1 MSKPTIEI
9 GGVEYPMTQLKKAL
23 QKIGKIWRK
32 NARISLRMQDKVNT
46 GALYNS
52 MSVAVGEDNEG
63 YFVNITPQVHYWEFV
78 DKGVQGASRNAFTRQ
93 SESPFKF
100 GSGNGGPGLR
110 GAIDK
115 WVRKKGFQFQS
126 REEGSKGR
134 FLSYEATAFM
144 VSRAVWHRGLKPTF
158 FISDTMKRLK
168 PKAMKMLGLALGQD
182 VANALR
188 LNLKLN
194 KNLDVT

>member
-9 GGVEYPMTQLKKAL
+9 GGEVYPMTQLIKAL

-32 NARISLRMQDKVNT
+32 NARISLRKQDKVNT

-52 MSVAVGEDNEG
+52 MSVTVGEDNEG

-78 DKGVQGASRNAFTRQ
+78 DKGVQGASRNIFTRQ

-100 GSGNGGPGLR
+100 GSGKGPRGLR

-115 WVRKKGFQFQS
+115 WVVQKNI
-126 REEGSKGR
+126 EGTRDAQGR
-134 FLSYEATAFM
+134 FVTRKSMVFM
-144 VSRAVWHRGLKPTF
+144 ISRAIYNRGLKPTF
-158 FISDTMKRLK
+158 FISDTRKRLK
-168 PKAMKMLGLALGQD
+168 VKALQWLGLALGQD
-182 VANALR
+182 VANAVR

-194 KNLDVT
+194 KNLDVK

>member
-9 GGVEYPMTQLKKAL
+9 GGVKYPMTQLKKAL
-23 QKIGKIWRK
+23 QKVGKIWRK

-52 MSVAVGEDNEG
+52 MSVTVGEDKDG

-100 GSGNGGPGLR
+100 GSGNGPSGLR

-158 FISDTMKRLK
+158 FISDTRKRLK
-168 PKAMKMLGLALGQD
+168 VKALQWLGKALGED
-182 VANALR
+182 VASALR

>member
-32 NARISLRMQDKVNT
+32 NARISLRKQDKVNT

-52 MSVAVGEDNEG
+52 MSVTVGEDKDG
-63 YFVNITPQVHYWEFV
+63 YFVNITPQVHYWEYV
-78 DKGVQGASRNAFTRQ
+78 DKGVQGASRNIFTRQ
-93 SESPFKF
+93 SESPFKY
-100 GSGNGGPGLR
+100 GSGRGGKGLR
-110 GAIDK
+110 SAIDK
-115 WVRKKGFQFQS
+115 WVVQKGFQFQS
-126 REEGSKGR
+126 REEGTKGQ
-134 FLSYEATAFM
+134 FLSFKATAFL
-144 VSRAVWHRGLKPTF
+144 VSRAIWHRGLKPTF
-158 FISDTMKRLK
+158 FISDTRKRLK
-168 PKAMKMLGLALGQD
+168 VKALQWLGLALGQD

>member
-32 NARISLRMQDKVNT
+32 NARISLRKQDKVNT

-52 MSVAVGEDNEG
+52 MSVTVGEDNEG

-78 DKGVQGASRNAFTRQ
+78 DKGVQGASRNIFSRQ

-100 GSGNGGPGLR
+100 GSGKGPRGLR

-115 WVRKKGFQFQS
+115 WVVQKNI
-126 REEGSKGR
+126 EGTRDAQGR
-134 FLSYEATAFM
+134 FVTRKSM
-144 VSRAVWHRGLKPTF
+144 VFLISKAIYSRGLKPTF
-158 FISDTMKRLK
+158 FISDTRKRLK
-168 PKAMKMLGLALGQD
+168 AKALQWLGLALGQD

>member
-9 GGVEYPMTQLKKAL
+9 GGEKYPMTQLIKAL

-32 NARISLRMQDKVNT
+32 NARISLRKQDKVNT

-52 MSVAVGEDNEG
+52 MSVAVGKDKDG
-63 YFVNITPQVHYWEFV
+63 FFVNITPQVHYWEFV
-78 DKGVQGASRNAFTRQ
+78 DKGVQGASRNIFSRQ

-100 GSGNGGPGLR
+100 GSGKGPRGLR

-115 WVRKKGFQFQS
+115 WVVQKNI
-126 REEGSKGR
+126 EGTRDAQGR
-134 FLSYEATAFM
+134 FTSRKSMVFM
-144 VSRAVWHRGLKPTF
+144 ISKAIYNRGLKPTF

-168 PKAMKMLGLALGQD
+168 PKAMQMLSKAMTED

-194 KNLDVT
+194 KNLEVK